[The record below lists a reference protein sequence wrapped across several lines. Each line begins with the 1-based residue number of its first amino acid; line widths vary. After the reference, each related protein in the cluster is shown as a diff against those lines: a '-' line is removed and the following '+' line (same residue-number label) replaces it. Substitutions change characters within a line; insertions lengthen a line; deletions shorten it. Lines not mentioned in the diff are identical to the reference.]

1 MHLHAPVLVC
11 SLVGLPSYQRLSAQD
26 SSFVKF
32 EAEGSHLH
40 VSAIALFD
48 PLPAPQSAGEQ
59 AGGLDIARI
68 RAHIESRLHL
78 TPHYRRR
85 LSFTPIQGHPIWIDD
100 ERFDPSYHVRL
111 VALPAPGNAEQL
123 RNLAGQLVSQ
133 PLDMQRPPWEMW
145 FVEGLEDGGFA
156 LIAKVHH
163 CLVDGV
169 SGVGFLSAVLS
180 PTPETEIEPGPRWTP
195 KPHPGILDFLSDGI
209 AQGASLGLS
218 TLQALGSGLLRP
230 LESAETLLDTAAMGW
245 SSLRAGLTPPA
256 EIPLNE
262 EIGRQRQL
270 DWRTLDLRE
279 VRDVRKRLDG
289 SVNDVVLAV
298 VAGGLRSFLRRRRI
312 KLSGLDVRIVVPV
325 NTRTGDEDAALG
337 NKVSAWFLSLPVG
350 ERDPRRRFQ
359 KIHAQTLELKRTSA
373 ESGVDAFLEFADWAG
388 STRLTFWG
396 VKLANWARPYNM
408 IVTNVHG
415 PQVRLYLLGSLMRD
429 FTAQVPLFR
438 NQGLS
443 VAAMSYLGK
452 INLGITADRDL
463 VPDFMHFGDALEEAF
478 AELKAV
484 ASSPRRPSP
493 SRRRR

>member
-1 MHLHAPVLVC
+1 MEKGARPAGRC
-11 SLVGLPSYQRLSAQD
+11 AFIRSSTRLATGNTRDRSENRLAGNAVNITPADADIVQFAD
-26 SSFVKF
+26 RQPLKLTNCRAVTPPI
-32 EAEGSHLH
+32 
-40 VSAIALFD
+40 AIA
-48 PLPAPQSAGEQ
+48 AKK
-59 AGGLDIARI
+59 RI
-68 RAHIESRLHL
+68 CFS
-78 TPHYRRR
+78 
-85 LSFTPIQGHPIWIDD
+85 
-100 ERFDPSYHVRL
+100 
-111 VALPAPGNAEQL
+111 
-123 RNLAGQLVSQ
+123 
-133 PLDMQRPPWEMW
+133 
-145 FVEGLEDGGFA
+145 
-156 LIAKVHH
+156 
-163 CLVDGV
+163 
-169 SGVGFLSAVLS
+169 
-180 PTPETEIEPGPRWTP
+180 
-195 KPHPGILDFLSDGI
+195 KPHPGILDFLTDGI

-256 EIPLNE
+256 EIPLND

-270 DWRTLDLRE
+270 DWRTLDLSE
-279 VRDVRKRLDG
+279 VRDVRKQLDG

-325 NTRTGDEDAALG
+325 DTRTGDEDAALG